1 MSDELKVLWWAVID
15 PHNQPMLITR
25 NEQEA
30 RDGLRDG
37 DTLERMVRRVGQVAV
52 WEKVT

>member
-1 MSDELKVLWWAVID
+1 MSDEPKVLWWAVID
-15 PHNQPMLITR
+15 PHNQPMLIAR

-37 DTLERMVRRVGQVAV
+37 DTLERLVKRRGKAA
-52 WEKVT
+52 E